1 MFFAIDETNIS
12 LNLKQFLLVVEFS
25 GSWVFSEFMFE
36 SRIVILGFGEKGNCF
51 VFQWGKLMPC
61 SGDSAVCEQS

>member
-36 SRIVILGFGEKGNCF
+36 SRILILGFGEKGNWF
-51 VFQWGKLMPC
+51 DLQWGKLMPR
-61 SGDSAVCEQS
+61 SGEFAVC